1 LIYIHMELTTSNQGL
16 SIVKQTYRCL
26 MKFILTLTLSLM
38 VAGCA
43 STPLTSRD
51 PGLYTIPAG
60 SIVQLNQ
67 PLTIKAGEVSAG
79 IQFGEPSLAV
89 NPDEPHCKFEVN
101 TILTRDVTLPA
112 ADYRIT
118 RVIRYSDPFY
128 SHQQSSNMRVASSS
142 NAVAWLAMG
151 GSPDSHWYYTTV
163 FRLES
168 DAHPDIRQLVCGTV
182 YPSGY
187 EARDITINEFEALAG
202 DVMSIRI
209 AGK

>member
-1 LIYIHMELTTSNQGL
+1 
-16 SIVKQTYRCL
+16 
-26 MKFILTLTLSLM
+26 MKFILTLTLSLL

-51 PGLYTIPAG
+51 PGLYTIPVG

-67 PLTIKAGEVSAG
+67 PLAILAGKVSTG
-79 IQFGEPSLAV
+79 IQFGEPSIAV

-101 TILTRDVTLPA
+101 TILTRDTTLPV

-118 RVIRYSDPFY
+118 RVVRFSDPFY
-128 SHQQSSNMRVASSS
+128 SHQLSNNKQIASSD
-142 NAVAWLAMG
+142 NTVAWVAMG

-168 DAHPDIRQLVCGTV
+168 NAYPDIRQLVCGTV
-182 YPSGY
+182 YPSGF

-202 DVMSIRI
+202 DVMTIQVT
-209 AGK
+209 GK